1 MEILIKT
8 LAGNT
13 IRLEVEPSDT
23 IEIVKKK
30 IQDQAGF
37 HPDEQ
42 RIFAHGIGRLED
54 GKTLT
59 DYNIQHET
67 SLHLSLRL
75 RGSMQIIVKTLTG
88 KTISLEVEPS
98 DTIENVKT
106 KIQDKEGIPP
116 DQQRLIYAGK
126 QLEDGRTLDDYNI
139 QHDSTIH
146 LSLRLRGGGGMQIFV
161 KTLTGKAIAIGIS
174 NYETTDDI
182 RTIIQDKEGI
192 PPEQQRLIYAGR
204 LLEDGKKLIDYNI
217 QDDSTIHLAT
227 KLLGNKFQLYVLLPD
242 GRLCALAVEASSTIN
257 DCKRLVN
264 EIEQD
269 RLPVSE
275 QTVIFRGKTRT
286 DEESLEHCGIRN
298 ESTIHI
304 VHTNGSKIISIKS
317 SNQEGLLNV
326 NVHPEETVLSL
337 KARLSVIV
345 FKNPPPYKQLLAI
358 NGNEMNET
366 RPLSDYSID
375 SRTPVVLS
383 VMTKVSVKSSS
394 GSTVKFK
401 IFPSKST
408 IQNLK
413 QEIEK
418 REEQHLKPQRQQ
430 LFYTDTDRCE
440 QLEDYRTIDSYNLPE
455 SPLIRLCK

>member
-30 IQDQAGF
+30 IQDQEGF

-42 RIFAHGIGRLED
+42 RIIAHGIGRLED

-75 RGSMQIIVKTLTG
+75 RGSMRIIVKTLTG
-88 KTISLEVEPS
+88 KTISLEVKPS

-116 DQQRLIYAGK
+116 DQQRLIFAGK
-126 QLEDGRTLDDYNI
+126 QLEDGRTLSDYNI
-139 QHDSTIH
+139 QHDSTLH
-146 LSLRLRGGGGMQIFV
+146 LSLRLRGGGMQIFV
-161 KTLTGKAIAIGIS
+161 KTLTGKAITIGIS
-174 NYETTDDI
+174 NSETTDDI
-182 RTIIQDKEGI
+182 RTKIQDKEGI
-192 PPEQQRLIYAGR
+192 PSEQQRLIYAGR
-204 LLEDGKKLIDYNI
+204 LLEDGQKLTDYNI

-227 KLLGNKFQLYVLLPD
+227 KLLGSKFQLYVLLPD

-269 RLPVSE
+269 KFPVSE

-286 DEESLEHCGIRN
+286 DGESLEHCGIRN

-304 VHTNGSKIISIKS
+304 VHTNGSKTISIKS
-317 SNQEGLLNV
+317 SNQGLLNV
-326 NVHPEETVLSL
+326 NVHPEEAVLSL

-358 NGNEMNET
+358 NGDEMNET

-394 GSTVKFK
+394 GSTIKFK
-401 IFPSKST
+401 IFLSKS

-418 REEQHLKPQRQQ
+418 REEQHLEPQRQQ